1 MPSRTIYVGRPT
13 LWGNPFTTHRWGHA
27 RSVILH
33 KSWLE
38 GRLGA
43 MSLERMGFCPSEIEA
58 LDRKR
63 TLTFQR
69 FPAHQA
75 RTGLPEA
82 EDEDFL
88 PCMMA
93 LWWWMRPWPSGAPH
107 ITELARQGMAQR
119 GRWLIRPFYTA
130 KRNAA

>member
-13 LWGNPFTTHRWGHA
+13 LWGNPFTTDRWGHA

-63 TLTFQR
+63 ILTFQR
-69 FPAHQA
+69 FPALRGHNLACWCPISSAWCYADTLIQFA
-75 RTGLPEA
+75 NERSQ
-82 EDEDFL
+82 
-88 PCMMA
+88 
-93 LWWWMRPWPSGAPH
+93 RP
-107 ITELARQGMAQR
+107 
-119 GRWLIRPFYTA
+119 
-130 KRNAA
+130 